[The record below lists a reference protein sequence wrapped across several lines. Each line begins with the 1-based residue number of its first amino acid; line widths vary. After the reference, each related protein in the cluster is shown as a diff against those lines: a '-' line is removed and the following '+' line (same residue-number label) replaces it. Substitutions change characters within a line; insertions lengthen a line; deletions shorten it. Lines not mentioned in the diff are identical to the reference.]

1 MFARYFAQAR
11 SAGIKTVGN
20 RVAKRRRQL
29 QEAEKQLWALVVRD
43 VAPLTSASLVPP
55 TADTPF
61 VVDEPEPADA
71 GQTIPQKN
79 YKKQPVPV
87 GGGGS
92 LLWTHAPMP
101 PAPASMRVHRA
112 PPVAEKIGQRQPGVD
127 DYSWRR
133 FHQGDMR
140 VEKRL
145 DLHGMVAQEAYVRL
159 MEFMDVAAHRG
170 LRCVEIITGLGTG
183 QEGGI
188 LRREL
193 PHWLEK
199 PEIRSRILGLAY
211 PHMSNKGSVR
221 VLLRKRRR

>member
-1 MFARYFAQAR
+1 M
-11 SAGIKTVGN
+11 V
-20 RVAKRRRQL
+20 KRRRQL

-55 TADTPF
+55 TADTSF
-61 VVDEPEPADA
+61 TVDVPAQRENIA
-71 GQTIPQKN
+71 PVAPQN
-79 YKKQPVPV
+79 YKKSKSV
-87 GGGGS
+87 GVRNSS
-92 LLWTHAPMP
+92 LLWAERPQAPV
-101 PAPASMRVHRA
+101 PAPVTLRRG
-112 PPVAEKIGQRQPGVD
+112 PPIAEKIGQRQPGVD

-145 DLHGMVAQEAYVRL
+145 DLHGMVAQEAFVRL

-193 PHWLEK
+193 PHWLER
-199 PEIRSRILGLAY
+199 PEMRSRILGLAY
-211 PHMSNKGSVR
+211 PHVGNKGSVR
-221 VLLRKRRR
+221 VLLRRRKR

>member
-1 MFARYFAQAR
+1 MAR
-11 SAGIKTVGN
+11 
-20 RVAKRRRQL
+20 RRRQL

-43 VAPLTSASLVPP
+43 VAPLTSAALVPP
-55 TADTPF
+55 TQDTPF
-61 VVDEPEPADA
+61 TVDAPAQPDKELAPSPGKHTQAPPRSRPSSLPAVGGPLWPERPLAA
-71 GQTIPQKN
+71 LA
-79 YKKQPVPV
+79 PVPP
-87 GGGGS
+87 S
-92 LLWTHAPMP
+92 LTL
-101 PAPASMRVHRA
+101 RRG

-145 DLHGMVAQEAYVRL
+145 DLHGMVAQEAFVRL
-159 MEFMDVAAHRG
+159 MEFMDVAAHQG

-193 PHWLEK
+193 PHWLER
-199 PEIRSRILGLAY
+199 PGIRSRILGLAY
-211 PHMSNKGSVR
+211 PHMGNKGSVR
-221 VLLRKRRR
+221 VLLRRRRR

>member
-1 MFARYFAQAR
+1 M
-11 SAGIKTVGN
+11 V
-20 RVAKRRRQL
+20 KRRRQL

-43 VAPLTSASLVPP
+43 VAPLTGASLVPP
-55 TADTPF
+55 AADTAF
-61 VVDEPEPADA
+61 VVEGDVPPP
-71 GQTIPQKN
+71 TIPQKN
-79 YKKQPVPV
+79 YKKGYTRAKPV
-87 GGGGS
+87 GG
-92 LLWTHAPMP
+92 LLWAERPLAAEA
-101 PAPASMRVHRA
+101 PAPPPLTVQRM

-133 FHQGDMR
+133 FQQGDMR

-145 DLHGMVAQEAYVRL
+145 DLHGMVAQEAFVRL

-193 PHWLEK
+193 PHWLERA
-199 PEIRSRILGLAY
+199 EIRARILGLAY
-211 PHMSNKGSVR
+211 PHVGNKGSVR
-221 VLLRKRRR
+221 VLLRKRR

>member
-1 MFARYFAQAR
+1 M
-11 SAGIKTVGN
+11 GN
-20 RVAKRRRQL
+20 RVVKRRRQL

-55 TADTPF
+55 A
-61 VVDEPEPADA
+61 ADA
-71 GQTIPQKN
+71 PFRVDGPVIPVAVQAIPQKN
-79 YKKQPVPV
+79 YKKNPPRVSPA
-87 GGGGS
+87 GS
-92 LLWTHAPMP
+92 LLWTEP
-101 PAPASMRVHRA
+101 PLVARAPAS
-112 PPVAEKIGQRQPGVD
+112 PPITLQRTPPIAEKIGQRQPGVD

-145 DLHGMVAQEAYVRL
+145 DLHGMVAQEAYMCL
-159 MEFMDVAAHRG
+159 MEFMDVATRRG

-211 PHMSNKGSVR
+211 PHMGNKGSVR
-221 VLLRKRRR
+221 VLLRRRG